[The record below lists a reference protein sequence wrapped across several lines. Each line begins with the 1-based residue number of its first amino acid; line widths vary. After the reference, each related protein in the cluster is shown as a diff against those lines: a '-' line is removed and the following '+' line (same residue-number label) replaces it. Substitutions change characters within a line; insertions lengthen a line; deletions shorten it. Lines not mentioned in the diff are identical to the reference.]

1 MIIKPITEVI
11 KEIQEAIDQN
21 DYETAYQTIKENV
34 DLNKEYNEGE
44 YVFKNLL
51 EELLF
56 QILIKKE
63 VTKKIPLIL
72 DYSTLYS
79 NCGEVF
85 LYRSDIDDA
94 KKSFRLSYEYNP
106 INIKAKF
113 GLCEIA
119 KIESNIEEFYKL
131 TMESFKIAYYPED
144 LSKSFRNLSNYF
156 LKIADENQ
164 DNEDKV
170 KENLKIAICL
180 KSISKDYDDKS
191 KLAKEELSKIDS
203 IISDLN
209 KKLSEAIKINSI
221 DECKQFLKEKG
232 LPYEAGIEV
241 ITICKNLGFQLDE
254 AKKVVP
260 ALYYFNIAYDL
271 TKDDNIKSVIDDLNE
286 KVERRLNE

>member
-1 MIIKPITEVI
+1 MIIKPITEII
-11 KEIQEAIDQN
+11 KEIQEAIDKN
-21 DYETAYQTIKENV
+21 DYETAYQTIKESV
-34 DLNKEYNEGE
+34 DLNKEHIEGE

-79 NCGEVF
+79 NCGDVF
-85 LYRSDIDDA
+85 LYRNDMDNA
-94 KKSFRLSYEYNP
+94 KKNFHLSYEYNP
-106 INIKAKF
+106 INIKANF
-113 GLCEIA
+113 GLGEIA
-119 KIESNIEEFYKL
+119 KREGNIEEFYKL
-131 TMESFKIAYYPED
+131 TMESFKIAYHPED
-144 LSKSFRNLSNYF
+144 LSKSFINLSYYF

-164 DNEDKV
+164 DNEDKI
-170 KENLKIAICL
+170 KENLKIAIFL
-180 KSISKDYDDKS
+180 KNISKAYGDES
-191 KLAKEELSKIDS
+191 ELAKEELSKIDS

-221 DECKQFLKEKG
+221 NECKQFLKAKG

-271 TKDDNIKSVIDDLNE
+271 TKDENIKSVIDDLNE

>member
-1 MIIKPITEVI
+1 MIIKPITETI

-21 DYETAYQTIKENV
+21 DYKTAYQTVKENV
-34 DLNKEYNEGE
+34 DLNKEHIEGE

-63 VTKKIPLIL
+63 IRNKIPLIL

-85 LYRSDIDDA
+85 LYRNDIDDA

-113 GLCEIA
+113 GLGEIA
-119 KIESNIEEFYKL
+119 KREGNIEEFYKL

-144 LSKSFRNLSNYF
+144 LSKSFRNLSYYF

-164 DNEDKV
+164 DNEEKI

-180 KSISKDYDDKS
+180 KNISEDYDDRSNLAEEELTEINSRIS
-191 KLAKEELSKIDS
+191 KLNE
-203 IISDLN
+203 
-209 KKLSEAIKINSI
+209 KLPEAIKISTTE
-221 DECKQFLKEKG
+221 ECRQFLKSKG

-271 TKDDNIKSVIDDLNE
+271 TKDENIKSVIDDLNK

>member
-11 KEIQEAIDQN
+11 KEIQEAMDKN
-21 DYETAYQTIKENV
+21 DYESAYQTVKENV

-63 VTKKIPLIL
+63 IKKKIPLIL

-79 NCGEVF
+79 NCGEIF
-85 LYRSDIDDA
+85 LYQNNINDA
-94 KKSFRLSYEYNP
+94 KKSFKLSYEYNP
-106 INIKAKF
+106 INIKANF
-113 GLCEIA
+113 GLSEIA
-119 KIESNIEEFYKL
+119 KREGNIEEFYKL
-131 TMESFKIAYYPED
+131 TMESFKIAYHRED
-144 LSKSFRNLSNYF
+144 LSKSFRNLSYYF
-156 LKIADENQ
+156 LKIALENSDDE
-164 DNEDKV
+164 EKI

-180 KSISKDYDDKS
+180 KSISEDYDNDS
-191 KLAKEELSKIDS
+191 KLAEEELVKINDGISK
-203 IISDLN
+203 LN
-209 KKLSEAIKINSI
+209 NKLHEAIKISTT
-221 DECKQFLKEKG
+221 DECKQFLKSKG

-254 AKKVVP
+254 GKKVVP

-271 TKDDNIKSVIDDLNE
+271 TKDENIKSVIDDLNE